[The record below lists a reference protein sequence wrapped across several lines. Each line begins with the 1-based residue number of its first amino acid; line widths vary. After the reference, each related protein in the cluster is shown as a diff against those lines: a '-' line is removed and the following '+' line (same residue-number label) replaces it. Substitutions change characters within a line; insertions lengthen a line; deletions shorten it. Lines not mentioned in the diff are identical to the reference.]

1 MKKILFCLVILTL
14 VFSVVPARAQEVA
27 VINLEEVINNST
39 AMNKVKKK
47 LEAKKADME
56 KKLKVEEKGLTD
68 EKTALESQIKV
79 LSQDVAQE
87 KVTAFQNK
95 VIAFQDNVKKNENE
109 LQKGFMDAYLKVT
122 NSVKDIIVE
131 MKNEKN
137 TKYTFNVVIPKA
149 STLYNDQNIDISA
162 EVLARLN
169 KKLKEIK

>member
-1 MKKILFCLVILTL
+1 MVILTL